1 MSPLK
6 RSLLNLV
13 RSPARTLIVVAML
26 AISLGLGL
34 SMFEVHSIT
43 SNQLGAIS
51 GKIGTDIFVTPVG
64 FADPSSGNVT
74 LDQAEASKLKN
85 LAHVISV
92 QSSLKVAYSGN
103 TAIKIASPTYADT
116 GRVQARPVQDLTLM
130 GLEPAV
136 ANPILRLRGG
146 DVEMTIVEGTY
157 FTAENTN
164 PDVMVV
170 GQALAEQN
178 NFQLGSTVDVMGTPV
193 QVIGIYATGQTDNM
207 MIMPISTVQRLYNLE
222 GANGVT
228 VVADKVSNVDTV
240 VREIETIFTNKPDVL
255 TATSEYNRI
264 NPNIIGASNAS
275 RTGMIVTFIVAA
287 AVILLAV
294 FLVMRQRAR
303 EIGILKAIGATNWR
317 IALGFGIETFMMCLL
332 SAAVGIFLAL
342 VFVNKITNAVADAR
356 LSPGTFLVAAGVAA
370 ALALLASVIPV
381 WYIGRVKPAQV
392 LRNE

>member
-1 MSPLK
+1 MSLVK

-51 GKIGTDIFVTPVG
+51 GKIGTDIFVSPAG
-64 FADPSSGNVT
+64 FAGPSSGNVI
-74 LDQAEASKLKN
+74 LDQADISKLKD

-92 QSSLKVAYSGN
+92 QSSLEVAYSGN
-103 TAIKIASPTYADT
+103 TAIKIASPTYPAT
-116 GRVQARPVQDLTLM
+116 GRVEAHPVQALSLM
-130 GLEPAV
+130 GLDPAV

-146 DVEMTIVEGTY
+146 DVKLTIVEGTY
-157 FTAENTN
+157 FTAENTDAN
-164 PDVMVV
+164 VMVV
-170 GQALAEQN
+170 GQALAEKN
-178 NFQLGSTVDVMGTPV
+178 NFQVGSTVDVMGTPV
-193 QVIGIYATGQTDNM
+193 QVIGIYTTGQTDNM
-207 MIMPISTVQRLYNLE
+207 MIMPIATVQRLYNLP
-222 GANGVT
+222 GANDVT
-228 VVADKVSNVDTV
+228 VVADDVSNVDTV
-240 VREIETIFTNKPDVL
+240 VREIETIFPDKPDVF

-294 FLVMRQRAR
+294 FLVMRQRVR
-303 EIGILKAIGATNWR
+303 EIGILKAIGASNWR
-317 IALGFGIETFMMCLL
+317 IGLGFGIETLMVCLL
-332 SAAVGIFLAL
+332 SAAVGIFLAF
-342 VFVNKITNAVADAR
+342 VFVNKITNAVSDAR
-356 LSPGTFLVAAGVAA
+356 ISPETFLVAVGAA
-370 ALALLASVIPV
+370 VALALLASVIPV
-381 WYIGRVKPAQV
+381 WYIGRVRPAEV